1 MNRLGI
7 PVLPSLVNALILV
20 SIFSTTNSFVFSA
33 SRAMLGLSQK
43 GQAPK
48 VLGRLNKQGVPWVAV
63 LATLAV
69 GGLSY
74 LSISTSAAKV
84 LDWWISLVGSAQL
97 INWTCIAITWFRFR
111 AALKAQGLGLDWLP
125 VKGHAQTFSGWWV
138 LIWSP
143 VVFIFNGYAVFM
155 PGAWDT
161 PGFIFAY
168 GAGFIFAALWL
179 GSMAWRAFRG
189 HQVKVCEPAKSID
202 LQTDLDYY
210 EALTAASEAQRASHK
225 RGLGTR
231 ISDFFF

>member
-1 MNRLGI
+1 MNRLQI

-33 SRAMLGLSQK
+33 SRAMLGLAQK

-48 VLGRLNKQGVPWVAV
+48 VLGRLNKQGVPWVSV
-63 LATLAV
+63 LITLAV

-111 AALKAQGLGLDWLP
+111 SAMKAQGLGLDWLP
-125 VKGHAQTFSGWWV
+125 RRGYCQKFSGWWL

-143 VVFIFNGYAVFM
+143 IVFLFNGYSVFM
-155 PGAWDT
+155 PGEWDT
-161 PGFIFAY
+161 PGFVFAY
-168 GAGFIFAALWL
+168 GAAFIFAALYI
-179 GSMAWRAFRG
+179 GSMGWRVFRG
-189 HQVKVCEPAKSID
+189 HHFQVFEPAAKID
-202 LQTDLDYY
+202 LHTDLDHY